1 MGETSGADLT
11 YLWYKLEGA
20 AATAPLEGATGAN
33 YTLPDNLAAGTH
45 TYLLICTSDG
55 YSKSKEITITVT
67 PISLVGATVTVS
79 NLTYNGNPQE
89 PTVTVKLGDE
99 TLSRDNDYTVQVTKQ
114 IDAGSYK
121 LTIKGGGNY
130 SGEIKDVEWKIE
142 PMKIDSVMVSSDIS
156 KTYDGTA
163 TVTKTAE

>member
-1 MGETSGADLT
+1 M
-11 YLWYKLEGA
+11 
-20 AATAPLEGATGAN
+20 
-33 YTLPDNLAAGTH
+33 
-45 TYLLICTSDG
+45 
-55 YSKSKEITITVT
+55 
-67 PISLVGATVTVS
+67 GATVTVS

-114 IDAGSYK
+114 TDAGSYK

-142 PMKIDSVMVSSDIS
+142 PMNRQRH
-156 KTYDGTA
+156 GFL
-163 TVTKTAE
+163 

>member
-1 MGETSGADLT
+1 M
-11 YLWYKLEGA
+11 
-20 AATAPLEGATGAN
+20 
-33 YTLPDNLAAGTH
+33 
-45 TYLLICTSDG
+45 
-55 YSKSKEITITVT
+55 
-67 PISLVGATVTVS
+67 GATVTVS
-79 NLTYNGNPQE
+79 NLTYNGDPQE

-114 IDAGSYK
+114 TDAGSYK

-163 TVTKTAE
+163 TVTKTAEEWANVLTFKTLPASDVVDVPSSAYTISDAYFVEKSGEETIHSPDAGKKYGISFKTERDQRHGAEIHL